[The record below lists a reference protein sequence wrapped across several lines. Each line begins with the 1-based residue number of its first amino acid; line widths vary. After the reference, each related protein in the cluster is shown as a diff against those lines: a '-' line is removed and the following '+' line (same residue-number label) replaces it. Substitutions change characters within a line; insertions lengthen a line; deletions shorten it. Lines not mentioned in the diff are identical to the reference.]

1 MKSQAGCSSLVSS
14 FRSFSPEWQL
24 WPAVGVGQPHQ
35 PGPFPAVPLLVMLVT
50 AYVGKLPGRMKRL
63 TWLLFG
69 VYVLQADVLIFLR
82 ASAPVLSAFHP
93 VMVLIDFALGLTLA
107 RQARAIIR
115 ADKTA
120 AVPQPQPE
128 GIPGTSFVTQRQP
141 ITVCPRR
148 TGSNMTNGYGTP
160 TSFLPLPTGGSFAP
174 PCIDD
179 SWRVLT
185 VTGWAFAGDAGRRSQ

>member
-1 MKSQAGCSSLVSS
+1 MKASRIAYEIAGWLFIIGVLVQV
-14 FRSFSPEWQL
+14 FFAGM
-24 WPAVGVGQPHQ
+24 AVVAGRWGWDNHINL
-35 PGPFPAVPLLVMLVT
+35 GHFLAVPLLAMLVT

-69 VYVLQADVLIFLR
+69 VYVLQGDVLIFLR

-93 VMVLIDFALGLTLA
+93 VMALIDFALGLTLA

-128 GIPGTSFVTQRQP
+128 GIPG
-141 ITVCPRR
+141 
-148 TGSNMTNGYGTP
+148 
-160 TSFLPLPTGGSFAP
+160 
-174 PCIDD
+174 D
-179 SWRVLT
+179 
-185 VTGWAFAGDAGRRSQ
+185 